1 MKFDFIILINAM
13 EIIIGIRLNYI
24 FMWHHNYINVANYDV
39 KKEWTEEQHNKKA
52 HSM

>member
-13 EIIIGIRLNYI
+13 EIIIGIPLNYI
-24 FMWHHNYINVANYDV
+24 FMWHHSYINVANYDM
-39 KKEWTEEQHNKKA
+39 KKEWMEEQHNKKA

>member
-1 MKFDFIILINAM
+1 MKFNFIILINAM

-52 HSM
+52 HSI